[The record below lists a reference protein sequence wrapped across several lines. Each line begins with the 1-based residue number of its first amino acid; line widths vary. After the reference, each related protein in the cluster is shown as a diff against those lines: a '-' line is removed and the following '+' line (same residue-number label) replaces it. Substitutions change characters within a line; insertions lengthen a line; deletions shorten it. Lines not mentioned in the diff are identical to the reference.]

1 MTQLGRISGPILNS
15 NLLRDGNDLA
25 FDTDLLYLKIS
36 PIIVPW
42 EQDGEAG
49 DPNYDSTLPASLAG
63 TGIGINTDNPVVDL
77 DINGFT
83 KSLNLIVD
91 NQAIFDNLIFNANGT
106 ISTVVGAINISPAG
120 AGAVINLDRVL
131 TAQLEIN
138 GNVIKNYTTNGNVVL
153 NPNAS
158 GSINIQS
165 GTSILGNLA
174 VTGNTILT
182 GDLSAGDNI
191 IVGDSPLDVVTVAPD
206 FTQDIISGIDNT
218 YDLGQSA
225 KRWSQLHVADDLTH
239 ANLVLPQAVVI
250 SDQMRLDG
258 VTGQIISVQSND
270 DIRITPFTGITS
282 IERTQWQVNTVTNLN
297 NSAITVVSTGIGYL
311 KYQGTNGFVIPAG
324 TGDDDYAPGTPQNQ
338 RRASPE
344 EGETRWNTDLAY
356 IECYDGT
363 IWQLSTGGGAT
374 ISVPIMQD
382 LGNVYTLIL
391 G

>member
-42 EQDGEAG
+42 EQDGEVG
-49 DPNYDSTLPASLAG
+49 DPNYDSSLPASMAG
-63 TGIGINTDNPVVDL
+63 TGIGINTDTPVVDL
-77 DINGFT
+77 EINSFT
-83 KSLNLIVD
+83 KTTDLIVD

-106 ISTVVGAINISPAG
+106 ISTVVGPINISPVG
-120 AGAVINLDRVL
+120 AGAVINLDRIL

-138 GNVIKNYTTNGNVVL
+138 GNAIKNYTTNGSVVL

-165 GTSILGNLA
+165 STSILGNLT
-174 VTGNTILT
+174 VTGNTILA
-182 GDLSAGDNI
+182 GDLSAADNI
-191 IVGDSPLDVVTVAPD
+191 IVGDSPLDVVVVAPD
-206 FTQDIISGIDNT
+206 FTQDIIPGVDNT

-239 ANLVLPQAVVI
+239 ANLVLPQAVLV

-258 VTGQIISVQSND
+258 VTGQIISVQSNE
-270 DIRITPFTGITS
+270 DIRITPFTGVTT
-282 IERTQWQVNTVTNLN
+282 IERTQWQANTVTNLN
-297 NSAITVVSTGIGYL
+297 NSTITITSTGIGYS
-311 KYQGTNGFVIPAG
+311 KFVGTNGFVMPAG
-324 TGDDDYAPGTPQNQ
+324 TGDDTYAPGTPQNQ

-344 EGETRWNTDLAY
+344 EGETRWNTDLQY
-356 IECYDGT
+356 VECYDGT
-363 IWQLSTGGGAT
+363 VWQLSTGGGAT
-374 ISVPIMQD
+374 ISVPVMQD
-382 LGNVYTLIL
+382 LGNVYSLIL

>member
-1 MTQLGRISGPILNS
+1 MTQLGRISGPILTP
-15 NLLRDGNDLA
+15 NLERDGVDLA
-25 FDTDLLYLKIS
+25 FETDLLYLDVTNS
-36 PIIVPW
+36 R
-42 EQDGEAG
+42 
-49 DPNYDSTLPASLAG
+49 
-63 TGIGINTDNPVVDL
+63 IGLNKNNPTTAL
-77 DINGFT
+77 NINGYVKT
-83 KSLNLIVD
+83 TDLIVD

-106 ISTVVGAINISPAG
+106 ISTVVGPINISPVG

-138 GNVIKNYTTNGNVVL
+138 GNVIKNYTTNGSVVL

-158 GSINIQS
+158 GSINVQS
-165 GTSILGNLA
+165 NTSILGNLT

-182 GDLSAGDNI
+182 GDLSAADNI
-191 IVGDSPLDVVTVAPD
+191 IVGDSPLDVVVVSTD
-206 FTQDIISGIDNT
+206 FTQDIIPGIGNT

-225 KRWSQLHVADDLTH
+225 KRWSQLHVADDLSH
-239 ANLVLPQAVVI
+239 ANLVIPQAVII

-258 VTGQIISVQSND
+258 VTGQLISVQSND

-324 TGDDDYAPGTPQNQ
+324 TGDIAYAPGTPQNQ

-344 EGETRWNTDLAY
+344 EGETRWNTDLEY
-356 IECYDGT
+356 VECYDGT
-363 IWQLSTGGGAT
+363 VWQLSTGGGAT
-374 ISVPIMQD
+374 ISVPVMQD
-382 LGNVYTLIL
+382 LGNVYSLML

>member
-1 MTQLGRISGPILNS
+1 MTQLGRISGPILTS
-15 NLLRDGNDLA
+15 NLERDPGEDLA
-25 FDTDLLYLKIS
+25 FETDLLYLDVTNS
-36 PIIVPW
+36 R
-42 EQDGEAG
+42 
-49 DPNYDSTLPASLAG
+49 
-63 TGIGINTDNPVVDL
+63 IGLNKNNPTTAL
-77 DINGFT
+77 NINGYVKT
-83 KSLNLIVD
+83 TDLIVN
-91 NQAIFDNLIFNANGT
+91 NQAILDNLIFNANGT

-138 GNVIKNYTTNGNVVL
+138 GNVIKNYTTNGSVVL

-158 GSINIQS
+158 APINIQS
-165 GTSILGNLA
+165 RTSILGNLT

-191 IVGDSPLDVVTVAPD
+191 IVGDSPVDVVTVAPD
-206 FTQDIISGIDNT
+206 FTQDIIPGTDNT

-225 KRWSQLHVADDLTH
+225 KRWSQAHVADDLTH
-239 ANLVLPQAVVI
+239 ANLVLPQAVII

-258 VTGQIISVQSND
+258 VTGQIISVQSNE

-282 IERTQWQVNTVTNLN
+282 IERTRWQVNTITNLN

-338 RRASPE
+338 RRISPE
-344 EGETRWNTDLAY
+344 EGETRWNTDLEY
-356 IECYDGT
+356 LECYDGSVW
-363 IWQLSTGGGAT
+363 IISTGGGAT
-374 ISVPIMQD
+374 ISVPVMQD
-382 LGNVYTLIL
+382 LGNVYSLIL

>member
-25 FDTDLLYLKIS
+25 FETDLLYLKIS

-42 EQDGEAG
+42 EQDGEVG
-49 DPNYDSTLPASLAG
+49 DPNYDSSLPASMAG
-63 TGIGINTDNPVVDL
+63 TGIGINTDTPVVDL
-77 DINGFT
+77 DINGYT
-83 KSLNLIVD
+83 KTTNLIVD

-106 ISTVVGAINISPAG
+106 ISTVVGPINISPAG

-138 GNVIKNYTTNGNVVL
+138 GNVIKNYTTNGSVVL

-165 GTSILGNLA
+165 STSILGNLT
-174 VTGNTILT
+174 VTGNTVLT

-191 IVGDSPLDVVTVAPD
+191 IVGDSPLDVVVIAPD
-206 FTQDIISGIDNT
+206 FTQDIIPGVDNT

-225 KRWSQLHVADDLTH
+225 KRWSQLHVSDDLTH
-239 ANLVLPQAVVI
+239 ANLVLPQAVLI

-258 VTGQIISVQSND
+258 VTGQIISVQSNE
-270 DIRITPFTGITS
+270 DIRITPFTGITT
-282 IERTQWQVNTVTNLN
+282 IERTKWQDNTVTNLN
-297 NSAITVVSTGIGYL
+297 NSAIVITSTGIGYS
-311 KYQGTNGFVIPAG
+311 KFVGTNGFVMPAG
-324 TGDDDYAPGTPQNQ
+324 TGDPTYAPGTPENQ
-338 RRASPE
+338 RRANPE

-356 IECYDGT
+356 VECYDGT
-363 IWQLSTGGGAT
+363 VWQLSTGGGAT
-374 ISVPIMQD
+374 ISVPVMQD
-382 LGNVYTLIL
+382 LGNVYSLIL

>member
-42 EQDGEAG
+42 EQDGEVG
-49 DPNYDSTLPASLAG
+49 DPNYDSSLPASMAG
-63 TGIGINTDNPVVDL
+63 TGIGINTDTPVVDL
-77 DINGFT
+77 DINSFT
-83 KSLNLIVD
+83 KTSNLIVD

-106 ISTVVGAINISPAG
+106 VSTVVGPINISPVG

-138 GNVIKNYTTNGNVVL
+138 GNAIKNYTTNGSVVL

-158 GSINIQS
+158 GSINIQNN
-165 GTSILGNLA
+165 TSILGNLT

-182 GDLSAGDNI
+182 GDLSAVDNI
-191 IVGDSPLDVVTVAPD
+191 IVGDSPLDVVVVAPD
-206 FTQDIISGIDNT
+206 FTQDIIPGIDNS
-218 YDLGQSA
+218 YDLGQSV

-239 ANLVLPQAVVI
+239 ADLVLPQAVII

-282 IERTQWQVNTVTNLN
+282 IERTQWQINTVTNLN
-297 NSAITVVSTGIGYL
+297 NSAITIASTGIGYS
-311 KYQGTNGFVIPAG
+311 KFVGTNGFVMPAG
-324 TGDDDYAPGTPQNQ
+324 TGDDTYAPGTPQNQ
-338 RRASPE
+338 RRANPE
-344 EGETRWNTDLAY
+344 EGETRWNTDLQY
-356 IECYDGT
+356 VECYDGT
-363 IWQLSTGGGAT
+363 VWQLSTGGGAT
-374 ISVPIMQD
+374 ISVPVMQD
-382 LGNVYTLIL
+382 LGNVYSLIL

>member
-42 EQDGEAG
+42 EQDGEVG
-49 DPNYDSTLPASLAG
+49 DPNYDSSLPASLAG
-63 TGIGINTDNPVVDL
+63 TGIGINTDTPVVNL
-77 DINGFT
+77 DINGYT
-83 KSLNLIVD
+83 KTTNLIVD

-106 ISTVVGAINISPAG
+106 ISTVVGPINISPVV

-138 GNVIKNYTTNGNVVL
+138 GNAIKNYTTNGSVVL

-158 GSINIQS
+158 GQIIIQNN
-165 GTSILGNLA
+165 TSILGNLA
-174 VTGNTILT
+174 VTGNTLLS

-191 IVGDSPLDVVTVAPD
+191 IVGDSPLDVVIVAPD
-206 FTQDIISGIDNT
+206 FTQDIIPGIDNT

-225 KRWSQLHVADDLTH
+225 KRWSQLHIADDLTH
-239 ANLVLPQAVVI
+239 ANLVLPQAVLI

-282 IERTQWQVNTVTNLN
+282 IERTQWQGNIVTNLN
-297 NSAITVVSTGIGYL
+297 NSAITVASTGIGYL

-324 TGDDDYAPGTPQNQ
+324 TGDDNYAPGTPQNQ
-338 RRASPE
+338 RRVNPE

-356 IECYDGT
+356 VECYDGT
-363 IWQLSTGGGAT
+363 LWQLSTGGGAT
-374 ISVPIMQD
+374 ISVPVMQD